1 MGGSIW
7 EFPQRYLQNSP
18 LLRFDQ
24 IETPLLI
31 GQGALDGDLVP
42 SEAIFSP
49 LERLEKAVEYRIYEG
64 EGHVIKQRSNVLD
77 FWRRRL
83 EFLAEHLDLEVD
95 AHGAIVR

>member
-31 GQGALDGDLVP
+31 GQGALDSDLVP
-42 SEAIFSP
+42 SEAIFSA

-83 EFLAEHLDLEVD
+83 EFLAEHLDLQVD
-95 AHGAIVR
+95 ARGAIVR